1 MLPRTNRNEDNSL
14 DFPPNPTLARLP
26 QCLLR
31 LRFFDSGQCVRFVS
45 GGVARVDKS
54 DKVEAAGRVR
64 SAMGKALAYVPDV
77 GLSLGWL
84 SSFEGS
90 VARSLGYNRASL

>member
-1 MLPRTNRNEDNSL
+1 M
-14 DFPPNPTLARLP
+14 
-26 QCLLR
+26 
-31 LRFFDSGQCVRFVS
+31 S

-54 DKVEAAGRVR
+54 DKVEAAGYVR

-77 GLSLGWL
+77 GLSFGRS

-90 VARSLGYNRASL
+90 VVRSLGYNRASL